1 MRWSRRTSPCSRPG
15 LTATS
20 RANSAPRKRSGCSA
34 GGGKGSRPGG
44 CARRGDERRSPPWIA
59 SCGTSATRRPRAP
72 PPISRAPRSAS
83 SYSRA
88 VGGDA
93 MAADKQFRVAVTKD
107 NHVFASAHFITFPGH
122 RCETLHGHNYR
133 TQVVVEGG
141 LNPEAH
147 YVVDFSELKQ
157 LMKRL
162 TDEIDHKVLLPLQN
176 PKIQVREDGDSVAV
190 AVNGRPPYVFPKSD
204 CALLPIPN
212 TTVEMLAP
220 YLAGR
225 GSPGLTLSPGGK
237 LLAIEVEVEG
247 NLDRK

>member
-1 MRWSRRTSPCSRPG
+1 MPG
-15 LTATS
+15 EC
-20 RANSAPRKRSGCSA
+20 APPR
-34 GGGKGSRPGG
+34 
-44 CARRGDERRSPPWIA
+44 DERRSPPSIA
-59 SCGTSATRRPRAP
+59 SCATSATRRIPAP
-72 PPISRAPRSAS
+72 PPISPAPRSAS

-141 LNPEAH
+141 LDPEAH

-162 TDEIDHKVLLPLQN
+162 TDELDHKVLLPMQN
-176 PKIQVREDGDSVAV
+176 PKLQVGEEGETVTV
-190 AVNGRPPYVFPKSD
+190 AVNGKPRYVFPKID

-212 TTVEMLAP
+212 TTVEMLAQ

-225 GSPGLTLSPGGK
+225 VCRELAGSG
-237 LLAIEVEVEG
+237 AVHVRAVEVEVEETFG
-247 NLDRK
+247 QSATYRESVT